1 MKQCKYKL
9 IKKYP
14 GSDPVG
20 TIVTGY
26 GKDGWYSKG
35 PGGKTYDWTLVV
47 YNPEYWEEVVEK
59 DYEILS
65 FKQDSGITDLWTKFS
80 GGWSRNVNGYPA
92 TAPYTL
98 EDILKNNLYTIH
110 SVKRLSDGEV
120 FTVGDRINIG
130 EEHQICIRT
139 ISMINISS
147 DGTLVID
154 HEHGGLTNSKHNGIF
169 HRIKQAPLDYEIM
182 SYIKKGSTTC
192 TTTKRRGGE
201 NHEEFWN
208 IYSVKRLSDGEV
220 FTIGDTVKMYEHS
233 PIKTIETI
241 TTNSIRSSIKQGV
254 WFTYNSGSSHM
265 DHAVK
270 QKQPI
275 YLTHDGKDIFE
286 GDKVW
291 WVNKEAFYYD
301 YFPAFSGLKFSSD
314 INAYFLTEE
323 EAKNYIIE
331 NKPALSIKEFWEITG
346 MSTSNF
352 NKNTYMKNLVKERL
366 NLK

>member
-9 IKKYP
+9 IKRYP

-35 PGGKTYDWTLVV
+35 AGDKTYDWTLVV
-47 YNPEYWEEVVEK
+47 YNPEFWEEVIEK
-59 DYEILS
+59 DYEIL
-65 FKQDSGITDLWTKFS
+65 
-80 GGWSRNVNGYPA
+80 
-92 TAPYTL
+92 
-98 EDILKNNLYTIH
+98 
-110 SVKRLSDGEV
+110 
-120 FTVGDRINIG
+120 
-130 EEHQICIRT
+130 
-139 ISMINISS
+139 
-147 DGTLVID
+147 
-154 HEHGGLTNSKHNGIF
+154 
-169 HRIKQAPLDYEIM
+169 

-220 FTIGDTVKMYEHS
+220 FTIGDTVRMYEHG

-241 TTNSIRSSIKQGV
+241 TTNSIRSTLKQGV

-265 DHAVK
+265 DHAIK

-275 YLTHDGKDIFE
+275 YLTHDGKYIFE
-286 GDKVW
+286 GDTYW
-291 WVNKEAFYYD
+291 CVNTAPHLWSLWEQT
-301 YFPAFSGLKFSSD
+301 LKQ
-314 INAYFLTEE
+314 NTQLTKGVLAFLTEE

-331 NKPALSIKEFWEITG
+331 NKPSLYLLRYYQRI
-346 MSTSNF
+346 
-352 NKNTYMKNLVKERL
+352 
-366 NLK
+366 